1 MKEVLLDF
9 KLYRRG
15 EEGRDWGEE
24 KEIMQV

>member
-9 KLYRRG
+9 ELYRGG

-24 KEIMQV
+24 KEKMQV